1 MTDTNSDGKI
11 SYIEF
16 ERMINASD
24 IQEIAEENDE
34 IKDDV

>member
-24 IQEIAEENDE
+24 IKEFAEDNGY
-34 IKDDV
+34 IKD